1 MCEKSRRLSDLIA
14 AEIAAEGSI
23 TFARFL
29 ELALYHPELGYYAS
43 GRARIGQAGGDFY
56 TNVSVGPIFGRVL
69 AGQFREMWER
79 MGKPQRFC
87 LVEQGANDGQLAADV
102 LAALPGE
109 MLVSTEYWI
118 VEGAELLRQQQEE
131 RLAPFAGKVHWARDL
146 SELPPFI
153 GVHFSNELIDALPFH
168 LVRST
173 GEVWD
178 EMMVAREGGDFV
190 FVGHPPTSGLD
201 GEVSRLPQRASGYM
215 TELRPAARSWIEQL
229 GSKLQAG
236 YVLVIDYGFTR
247 EELLSLDRAEG
258 TFSCYRAHHR
268 DAKPLEDVG
277 EKDITAH
284 VDFTALAEA
293 AREAGFRVDGWADQ
307 HHFMV
312 GASEALLRSL
322 EGPPTA
328 ETQKLLRT
336 IKTLLHPESMG
347 TQFHY
352 LALSKGLGEHTAL
365 PGFRYGRPAADLFA
379 PVMEWPAEDGS
390 SPRG

>member
-1 MCEKSRRLSDLIA
+1 MCEKSRSLSDLIA
-14 AEIAAEGSI
+14 AEIAAEGPI
-23 TFARFL
+23 TFARYL

-69 AGQFREMWER
+69 AGQFWEMWER
-79 MGKPQRFC
+79 MGKPERFC

-102 LAALPGE
+102 LAALSGE
-109 MLVSTEYWI
+109 MLAVTEYWI
-118 VEGAELLRQQQEE
+118 VEGAEPLRKQQEE
-131 RLAPFAGKVHWARDL
+131 RLTPFAGKVRWARDL
-146 SELPPFI
+146 AELPPFV

-168 LVRST
+168 LIRST

-178 EMMVAREGGDFV
+178 ELRVAREEGDFV
-190 FVGHPPTSGLD
+190 FVGRPPTDDLAQEIAG
-201 GEVSRLPQRASGYM
+201 LPQRASGYT
-215 TELRPAARSWIEQL
+215 TELRPAARAWIEQL
-229 GSKLQAG
+229 GTKLQAG
-236 YVLVIDYGFTR
+236 YILVVDYGFTR

-268 DAKPLEDVG
+268 DAQPLEDVG

-293 AREAGFRVDGWADQ
+293 ARRTGFRVDGWADQ

-352 LALSKGLGEHTAL
+352 LALSKGVGEQSAL
-365 PGFRYGRPAADLFA
+365 TGFRYGRPAEELFA
-379 PVMEWPAEDGS
+379 PVMEWPAEEGS

>member
-1 MCEKSRRLSDLIA
+1 MCEKSPRLSDLIA
-14 AEIAAEGSI
+14 AEIVAQGPIS
-23 TFARFL
+23 FARFMA
-29 ELALYHPELGYYAS
+29 LALYHPQLGYYAS
-43 GRARIGQAGGDFY
+43 GRAKIAQAGGDFF
-56 TNVSVGPIFGRVL
+56 TNVSVGPVFGRIL
-69 AGQFREMWER
+69 AGQFCEMWER
-79 MGKPQRFC
+79 LERPTRFC

-102 LAALPGE
+102 LAALSAE
-109 MLVSTEYWI
+109 MLPTLEYWI
-118 VEGAELLRQQQEE
+118 VEGSESLRRQQEQ
-131 RLAPFAGKVHWARDL
+131 RLAPFAGKVRWARDL
-146 SELPPFI
+146 AELPPFV

-168 LVRST
+168 LIRST

-178 EMMVAREGGDFV
+178 ELKVAREGDDFV
-190 FVGHPPTSGLD
+190 FVGEAPPVALA
-201 GEVSRLPQRASGYM
+201 GEIATLPQRASGYV
-215 TELRPAARSWIEQL
+215 TEVRPAAREWIAAL
-229 GSKLQAG
+229 GARLQAG
-236 YVLVIDYGFTR
+236 YVLVVDYGFTR
-247 EELLSLDRAEG
+247 EELLSLERTEG

-268 DAKPLEDVG
+268 DAKPLEEVG

-284 VDFTALAEA
+284 VDFTALGEA
-293 AREAGFRVDGWADQ
+293 ALEAGFRVDGWADQ

-312 GASEALLRSL
+312 GASESLLRRL

-336 IKTLLHPESMG
+336 LKTLLHPESMG

-379 PVMEWPAEDGS
+379 PVMEWPAEEGS